1 MQSYRQWKQTIMNWN
16 RLRRSLRSRN
26 RVASLRKDLLVE
38 RLEERRVLQGDPHF
52 EPPVY
57 FVPDSQ
63 SVIQGGILVFQNA
76 IGNRFSTDAAATGS
90 GNLQVTLS
98 DPIVIDL
105 VRDTSAPVLNAIE
118 PASGST
124 QSVSRRK
131 VTLQFSESL
140 DPATVI
146 PAHFQL
152 QGPNEVVVPIS
163 VTLRQRDTRV
173 EILYPPLDEVFL
185 QDNIEVENTNAS
197 LPINGTSFWNLVSST
212 INGGTI
218 QVNNAAQF
226 TSGNGV
232 LRDVIVN
239 GNTRINSFGTLT
251 LVGDLDFNGNVTNS
265 GSFNATLQLGHESL
279 YVGVPLII
287 RGGSFDLGANGDTA
301 TITGT
306 NGPSSISLEPDAVLK
321 GRRVDATFS
330 RPLTNRGQI
339 IADQQFSTSSGDLF
353 HFTTTPITNQG
364 TLSAINRAILRI
376 NNLAA
381 PSSGII
387 SSAVGSLVEFTGA
400 FAQTAVGTTR
410 IDIGGTASTQFGL
423 VTAGGAASLAGNLNV
438 QFASGFT
445 PTVGNRVQVL
455 NYASRTGQFDTIN
468 VTGLASGLVVTPEYN
483 ATNMTLVVSAAAAPA
498 FARVQASPSSSGA
511 PSNTAPTIE
520 PIVAISSEARSL
532 SITKMPALSYPDS
545 TLFLS
550 NDKPANPSRTHYDL
564 SGKRQSTNDFWSIDD
579 YSNAID
585 EVFKNLG
592 DELLTEF

>member
-251 LVGDLDFNGNVTNS
+251 LVGDLDFNG
-265 GSFNATLQLGHESL
+265 
-279 YVGVPLII
+279 
-287 RGGSFDLGANGDTA
+287 
-301 TITGT
+301 
-306 NGPSSISLEPDAVLK
+306 
-321 GRRVDATFS
+321 
-330 RPLTNRGQI
+330 
-339 IADQQFSTSSGDLF
+339 
-353 HFTTTPITNQG
+353 
-364 TLSAINRAILRI
+364 
-376 NNLAA
+376 
-381 PSSGII
+381 
-387 SSAVGSLVEFTGA
+387 
-400 FAQTAVGTTR
+400 
-410 IDIGGTASTQFGL
+410 
-423 VTAGGAASLAGNLNV
+423 
-438 QFASGFT
+438 
-445 PTVGNRVQVL
+445 
-455 NYASRTGQFDTIN
+455 
-468 VTGLASGLVVTPEYN
+468 
-483 ATNMTLVVSAAAAPA
+483 
-498 FARVQASPSSSGA
+498 
-511 PSNTAPTIE
+511 
-520 PIVAISSEARSL
+520 
-532 SITKMPALSYPDS
+532 
-545 TLFLS
+545 
-550 NDKPANPSRTHYDL
+550 
-564 SGKRQSTNDFWSIDD
+564 
-579 YSNAID
+579 
-585 EVFKNLG
+585 
-592 DELLTEF
+592 